1 MRLSAQATQLADTSQ
16 AAQAEWSGKTG
27 NFRRQAEL
35 PEKMSPCSEL
45 GMADDP
51 SLTRAVDTA
60 WSIYR
65 ATHSGVDAADGRRCL
80 LERHLY
86 RRWEAHGGDVEELTG
101 FGIAFLARLP
111 EQEC

>member
-1 MRLSAQATQLADTSQ
+1 LS
-16 AAQAEWSGKTG
+16 G
-27 NFRRQAEL
+27 R
-35 PEKMSPCSEL
+35 EKLETFALKPSCQKMMSSCSEL
-45 GMADDP
+45 GMADDS

>member
-1 MRLSAQATQLADTSQ
+1 
-16 AAQAEWSGKTG
+16 
-27 NFRRQAEL
+27 
-35 PEKMSPCSEL
+35 
-45 GMADDP
+45 MADDS

-101 FGIAFLARLP
+101 FGIAFLARRLS

>member
-1 MRLSAQATQLADTSQ
+1 LTNTSQ
-16 AAQAEWSGKTG
+16 GAQLSS
-27 NFRRQAEL
+27 R
-35 PEKMSPCSEL
+35 EKLETFSLKPSCQKMMSPCSEL
-45 GMADDP
+45 GMADDS

-80 LERHLY
+80 LERHLH
-86 RRWEAHGGDVEELTG
+86 RRWEAHGSDVEELTG